1 MAEDAGS
8 KLDFQEL
15 YRRLDEAE
23 RALTRG
29 GEESVEERQRVLSAR
44 TRALSGSRS
53 QEAQHQV
60 APVLAFRVGGERY
73 AVPIAEVDEVLEIK
87 GLFPLLGA
95 PRQLLGAIVA
105 RSRPIPVLDL
115 RQLLGLEG
123 GGMSDLTRVVAVGR
137 GDELFGLAVEEVEGK
152 LELRADGWQRPLSG
166 PFVHVTA
173 DRLAVLDLARLGAG
187 EAAQSP
193 GALAHG

>member
-23 RALTRG
+23 RALT
-29 GEESVEERQRVLSAR
+29 
-44 TRALSGSRS
+44 
-53 QEAQHQV
+53 
-60 APVLAFRVGGERY
+60 RVGGERY

-105 RSRPIPVLDL
+105 RSRLIPVLDL

-152 LELRADGWQRPLSG
+152 LELRAEGWQRPLAG

-187 EAAQSP
+187 EPAQSP